1 MLPLYS
7 FFRSSCCLSY
17 SRSSRDFL
25 GFFSAPAT
33 RSSKLGPCW
42 RRVMASVRGSLP
54 PRSLP
59 AVSRSSREARD
70 LPSRRSRMA
79 VRVADWSGSRPW
91 RLLSWVRASSARRS
105 SSASVAVRSSDG
117 SGMEVGLLELAGDQL
132 GDRAALALDEGD
144 VAEQRLALEPLD
156 QGRH

>member
-1 MLPLYS
+1 MQPLDRFVQARIACS
-7 FFRSSCCLSY
+7 Q
-17 SRSSRDFL
+17 SRSSSDFL

-42 RRVMASVRGSLP
+42 RRVMASVSGSLP

-91 RLLSWVRASSARRS
+91 RLLSWVRASSALVSSSRSVALRS
-105 SSASVAVRSSDG
+105 SGSD
-117 SGMEVGLLELAGDQL
+117 MAVGLLQLAGDQL

-144 VAEQRLALEPLD
+144 VAEQRLALEPL
-156 QGRH
+156 